1 MNFSWEMIARLETER
16 IIMYNY
22 GRLSSDTVLVYIQK
36 WHLNI
41 WPDNLKP
48 FEFSNLSQVN

>member
-1 MNFSWEMIARLETER
+1 MNFSWEMIARLEAER
-16 IIMYNY
+16 RIMYNY
-22 GRLSSDTVLVYIQK
+22 GRLSSDTVLFYIQK
-36 WHLNI
+36 WHLNN

>member
-1 MNFSWEMIARLETER
+1 MIARLETER
-16 IIMYNY
+16 RIVYNY
-22 GRLSSDTVLVYIQK
+22 GRLSSETVLFYIQK
-36 WHLNI
+36 WHLNN